1 MASELA
7 AALAKF
13 QAALPRIAKGETGK
27 VQGLTKDGK
36 PFSYNYSYAGLDE
49 VAAVVMPLLG
59 AQGLAFTAFPTITED
74 GRFVLSYS
82 LLHEGGEERS
92 GTWPLK
98 ADSNQQAGIAI
109 TYARRYSLL
118 AVTGVFPGGEDDD
131 AQAAAQAPQ
140 NGRVRNAHSDPEHTR
155 LNQPPPEDYGRTQRS
170 HGPISP
176 DEDRWAGRDAAPLNL
191 PEDVA
196 GGIDGKQQARMFAL
210 FAEVGLGGR
219 DDDQRGF
226 LTETLHREVTSRKS
240 LTWKEADQAVKAL
253 AEWAANTKLPGSAE
267 TGQVGAIASL
277 YASKLGYKRTETP
290 LMLAVSEQIIG
301 RSLEGP
307 DGERTHQNLSAAEAR
322 KLHDTLGQFPDRAGL
337 EDWLK
342 SPAEASA

>member
-13 QAALPRIAKGETGK
+13 QAALPTIAKGETAIVPG
-27 VQGLTKDGK
+27 KDGK
-36 PFSYNYSYAGLDE
+36 QGFKYTYADLAD
-49 VAAVVMPLLG
+49 VSDAILPALG
-59 AQGLAFTAFPTITED
+59 KLGLAFTSFPGVVD
-74 GRFVLSYS
+74 GKMCLVYS
-82 LLHEGGEERS
+82 LIHVSGEERI
-92 GTWPLK
+92 GVWPLTG
-98 ADSNQQAGIAI
+98 ATPQQIGSAI
-109 TYARRYSLL
+109 TYARRYSLM

-131 AQAAAQAPQ
+131 GKAAAQAPQ
-140 NGRVRNAHSDPEHTR
+140 NGRVRTAHSDPEHTR
-155 LNQPPPEDYGRTQRS
+155 LREPPVEDYGRGQRTR
-170 HGPISP
+170 GPIP
-176 DEDRWAGRDAAPLNL
+176 ADQDRWDGQPAGPPLTQ
-191 PEDVA
+191 PEDQQ

-290 LMLAVSEQIIG
+290 QMLTVSEQIIG

-322 KLHDTLGQFPDRAGL
+322 KLHDTLDGFPDRAGL

-342 SPAEASA
+342 SPAEATP

>member
-13 QAALPRIAKGETGK
+13 QAALPRIAKNETGK
-27 VQGLTKDGK
+27 VEGVSKDGK
-36 PFSYNYSYAGLDE
+36 RFSYTYGYAGLDD
-49 VAAVVMPLLG
+49 VSAVIMPALG
-59 AQGLAFTAFPTITED
+59 KVGLAFTAFPHTID
-74 GRFVLSYS
+74 GESVLVYS
-82 LLHEGGEERS
+82 LLHESGEERVGVWML
-92 GTWPLK
+92 GTGTP
-98 ADSNQQAGIAI
+98 QAMGGFL
-109 TYARRYSLL
+109 TYARRQCLC
-118 AVTGVFPGGEDDD
+118 AVTGVHPGGEDDD
-131 AQAAAQAPQ
+131 AAEASQPQ

-170 HGPISP
+170 HGPIPP
-176 DEDRWAGRDAAPLNL
+176 DEDRWAGRDAAPLTP
-191 PEDVA
+191 PEDVQ

-290 LMLAVSEQIIG
+290 QMLTVSEQIIG

-322 KLHDTLGQFPDRAGL
+322 KLHDTLDGFPDRAGL

-342 SPAEASA
+342 SPAEATP